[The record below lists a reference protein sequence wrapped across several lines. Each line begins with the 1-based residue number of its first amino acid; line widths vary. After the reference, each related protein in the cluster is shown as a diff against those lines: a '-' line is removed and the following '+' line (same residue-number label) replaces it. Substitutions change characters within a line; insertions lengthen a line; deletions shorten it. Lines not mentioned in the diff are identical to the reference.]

1 MNTTDSFYQSQW
13 KLALKYGG
21 IAAAMI
27 GVILLV
33 FHFSGRDVLS
43 PILSYANLIF
53 VNFAILLFL
62 NEYKRTW
69 TPGNIPS
76 YWTIFKK
83 ALKPLVVFSLCY
95 GLIYLL
101 YATFINPEYI
111 NFIKENVIEQYKKG
125 GIEETMIIAYEMIFD
140 QYGLIIV
147 SLGYFSSMFIFGL
160 IPALLVCLIIKFS
173 AVIPNE

>member
-1 MNTTDSFYQSQW
+1 M
-13 KLALKYGG
+13 
-21 IAAAMI
+21 
-27 GVILLV
+27 
-33 FHFSGRDVLS
+33 
-43 PILSYANLIF
+43 
-53 VNFAILLFL
+53 
-62 NEYKRTW
+62 
-69 TPGNIPS
+69 
-76 YWTIFKK
+76 
-83 ALKPLVVFSLCY
+83 
-95 GLIYLL
+95 IYLL